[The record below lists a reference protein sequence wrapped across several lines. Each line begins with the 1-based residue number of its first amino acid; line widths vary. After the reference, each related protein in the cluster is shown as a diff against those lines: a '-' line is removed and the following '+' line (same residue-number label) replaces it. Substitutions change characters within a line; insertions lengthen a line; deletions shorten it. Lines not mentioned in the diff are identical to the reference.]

1 MPWARKK
8 TAAEM
13 TNLCER
19 LPRELNQRRAK
30 QANMQKAAADT
41 DPWEAGTDPWEAG
54 DPWLMTEATQQ
65 VCPVPDEPWAGACE
79 GASAESLEL
88 DPWAAAPEAASV
100 QSKKTLVE
108 IDLGL
113 ELATAAAAAAAQ
125 GSQPKE
131 SAYSKRALLAARVA
145 RECEAAC
152 PRHCQLPGCQ
162 KKGLSVQ
169 AALQFVADFW
179 ALPPDQQGH
188 CLRAA
193 YYSGD
198 MYWSG
203 PELRWA
209 RVQPSGRSTS
219 WQVGKVKLC
228 FSRMCRALGAGQRTI
243 RKMIAGTMD
252 GRKKLPGAPAP
263 IHLSEQFIKCNTF
276 FTELH
281 QSAAV
286 PDPEDT
292 CCASSPAVQQS
303 SSPAENP
310 WENWDY
316 DWGGQSPITV
326 ACQGRVLG
334 LPRRYLG
341 HIRLIDLYWQMASEW
356 SVLQDLRPA
365 VGPMPSFSTFVRC
378 YRGVWKK
385 LLVFRGA
392 STHSRCQLC
401 ADLQSIMQRSHV
413 SWSDR
418 TEAAQRL
425 RQHLRDQ
432 YTDRMLYWSM
442 RWSSRQAVQPEVIC
456 IIIDS
461 MGKWGSAWPKFNHDK
476 IPKELELI
484 SRPTMILTAALA
496 HGWCT
501 GLYFSLEPFGHGSVR
516 ALTVIIRATQSMI
529 LLVTFS

>member
-1 MPWARKK
+1 MPWAGKK
-8 TAAEM
+8 TAAERVK
-13 TNLCER
+13 LSKR
-19 LPRELNQRRAK
+19 LPQELNQRRAK
-30 QANMQKAAADT
+30 LANRQASAVQQA
-41 DPWEAGTDPWEAG
+41 DPWDAG
-54 DPWLMTEATQQ
+54 DPWLMTEATQPGSS
-65 VCPVPDEPWAGACE
+65 PVPEDPWAGPSE
-79 GASAESLEL
+79 GARADGLAL
-88 DPWAAAPEAASV
+88 DPWAATPGASCDHC
-100 QSKKTLVE
+100 QKKVVE

-113 ELATAAAAAAAQ
+113 ALATAQAAAAAQ

-131 SAYSKRALLAARVA
+131 SAYSKRALQAARVA

-152 PRHCQLPGCQ
+152 PRHCRLPGCQ
-162 KKGLSVQ
+162 KNGLPVK

-188 CLRAA
+188 CLRTT

-198 MYWSG
+198 MFWSG
-203 PELRWA
+203 PEVRWA
-209 RVQPSGRSTS
+209 KVQTS
-219 WQVGKVKLC
+219 SRTSAWQVDKVKLC
-228 FSRMCRALGAGQRTI
+228 FSRMCRVLGAGQRSL
-243 RKMIAGTMD
+243 RKMIAGSMD
-252 GRKKLPGAPAP
+252 GRKKLPGVPAP
-263 IHLSEQFIKCNTF
+263 IHLSEQFVKCNTF

-292 CCASSPAVQQS
+292 SCASSGIQQS
-303 SSPAENP
+303 SSPAVSP

-341 HIRLIDLYWQMASEW
+341 HVRLIDLYWQMASEW

-365 VGPMPSFSTFVRC
+365 VGTMPSFSTFVRC

-385 LLVFRGA
+385 LLVFRGE

-401 ADLQSIMQRSHV
+401 ADLQAIMQRSNV
-413 SWSDR
+413 AWSER
-418 TEAAQRL
+418 TAAAQRL
-425 RQHLRDQ
+425 RQHHRDQ

-442 RWSSRQAVQPEVIC
+442 RWSSRQAVQPEVVC

-461 MGKWGSAWPKFNHDK
+461 MGKWGSAWPKFHHDK
-476 IPKELELI
+476 IPHELEKI

-501 GLYFSLEPFGHGSVR
+501 GLYCSLEPFGHGSVR
-516 ALTVIIRATQSMI
+516 ALAVLRVSRAA
-529 LLVTFS
+529 LLVTF

>member
-1 MPWARKK
+1 
-8 TAAEM
+8 
-13 TNLCER
+13 
-19 LPRELNQRRAK
+19 
-30 QANMQKAAADT
+30 
-41 DPWEAGTDPWEAG
+41 
-54 DPWLMTEATQQ
+54 MTEPSQPG
-65 VCPVPDEPWAGACE
+65 CPVPDDPWAGGACE
-79 GASAESLEL
+79 GASADSLGL
-88 DPWAAAPEAASV
+88 DPWAAVPEDSSH
-100 QSKKTLVE
+100 QCKKKPAD

-113 ELATAAAAAAAQ
+113 AFATAAAAAAAQ
-125 GSQPKE
+125 GCQPKE
-131 SAYSKRALLAARVA
+131 SAYSKRALQVGRVA

-152 PRHCQLPGCQ
+152 SRHCQLPGC
-162 KKGLSVQ
+162 KKNGLPVR

-188 CLRAA
+188 SLRTA

-198 MYWSG
+198 MFWSG
-203 PELRWA
+203 PEVKWS
-209 RVQPSGRSTS
+209 RVQTSSRSS
-219 WQVGKVKLC
+219 AWQVDKVKLC
-228 FSRMCRALGAGQRTI
+228 FSRMCRVLGTGQKTI
-243 RKMIAGTMD
+243 RKMIAGCLD

-263 IHLSEQFIKCNTF
+263 IHLSEQFVKCNTF

-292 CCASSPAVQQS
+292 SCASTGIQQS
-303 SSPAENP
+303 SSPANNP

-341 HIRLIDLYWQMASEW
+341 SVRLIDLYWQMASEW

-365 VGPMPSFSTFVRC
+365 VGAMPSFSTFVRC

-385 LLVFRGA
+385 LLVPRGE

-401 ADLQSIMQRSHV
+401 ADLQSIMQRSNIA
-413 SWSDR
+413 WSER
-418 TEAAQRL
+418 TAAAQRL

-442 RWSSRQAVQPEVIC
+442 RWSSRQAVQPEVVC

-476 IPKELELI
+476 IPHDLEKI
-484 SRPTMILTAALA
+484 NRPTMILTAALA

-501 GLYFSLEPFGHGSVR
+501 GLYVSLEPFGHGSAR
-516 ALTVIIRATQSMI
+516 ALAVLRAT
-529 LLVTFS
+529 